1 MFTSNKPRQLIF
13 SALSVL
19 MLAQGSKASG
29 AIYRPTDVCGLI
41 MAVYDIDISTTP
53 GPSII
58 DLGGGVFEFD
68 YDCVAQIAAS
78 ACSLPTGTSPE
89 QVCYQNGTFGP
100 PNGSAQFGLSAL
112 PEIYSDMSIVNGRIL
127 RAVQIDGVPNPNY
140 FRLISILGTPI
151 QGNLSL
157 FKITLENGYA
167 EDVSAGVSLM
177 LFPPTDANNYGG
189 AIYDA
194 GNLVIQAS
202 RIANNYAYSSGGGI
216 FVAGCTGGG
225 CVPGNVDIQTSILSN
240 NMANAAD
247 STTGGDGGGGG
258 IFVDA
263 SSGGSLSGS

>member
-1 MFTSNKPRQLIF
+1 
-13 SALSVL
+13 
-19 MLAQGSKASG
+19 
-29 AIYRPTDVCGLI
+29 
-41 MAVYDIDISTTP
+41 MACPNFPI
-53 GPSII
+53 
-58 DLGGGVFEFD
+58 
-68 YDCVAQIAAS
+68 
-78 ACSLPTGTSPE
+78 GTSS
-89 QVCYQNGTFGP
+89 QQICYQNGTFDRG
-100 PNGSAQFGLSAL
+100 GGAQFGLSAL

-167 EDVSAGVSLM
+167 EEISAGVSLM
-177 LFPPTDANNYGG
+177 LFPPTDAGTYYRG

-216 FVAGCTGGG
+216 FVAGCYWWG
-225 CVPGNVDIQTSILSN
+225 VRSPGNVDIQTSILSN

-258 IFVDA
+258 IFVDRGP
-263 SSGGSLSGS
+263 SWQPFGLDR